1 MSEPIPL
8 RAGALAMCFDP
19 SEGQLRWLRYGQREV
34 LRGIYV
40 AVRDRDWGTAS
51 PRIEELVIDRRDD
64 AFEVRFLAVCQRDD
78 IDFRWRGTIA
88 GSPDSE
94 VRCLFEGEAQL
105 SFERNRIGLCVLHP
119 IRECAGQPCR
129 ITHPD
134 GSEEMSTFPDLIAA
148 DQPFLQVA
156 VMRHSVAPGIEADVR
171 FQGEVFETED
181 QRNWT
186 DASFKTYGTPLELP
200 FPVRVERGDKVV
212 QEVVVR
218 LLGAAS
224 RVENTSPDEHVLTTG
239 AALTLPRLGVV
250 HGGARLRLDDITA
263 TRLAT
268 LRPAHL
274 RVELRIDS
282 STILDDLNAAAY
294 DAARLGAALQ
304 VALILDGEPDA
315 RVDRV
320 FEMAARSST
329 PVADWHVL
337 PRGEQA
343 SPDDWVRRV
352 RAKLAEHGLTARV
365 GGGTNAHFA
374 EVNRERMAPGVVD
387 VLSFAANPQ
396 VHAFDDATLV
406 ENLVGQAETVRSA
419 KAFAGDAAIHVGP
432 ITLRSRVAHGNVAAS
447 PSELPPDADPR
458 QLSAFLAAWTLGSI
472 VALAREGADAATYF
486 ELTGCRGLLGDAAQR
501 DLPAPFGRLAAGV
514 YPVFHLFADLAELVA
529 HRWRELVTAT
539 PDILTGI
546 ITTDGEAVIALLANV
561 SSQSLSCELPFVPTR
576 IRSLDANSA
585 SEAALSADAF
595 RATWQSSSSRWIAM
609 APHSYLRVEG
619 RRDA

>member
-34 LRGIYV
+34 LRGIYG

-78 IDFRWRGTIA
+78 IDFRWRGTIT

-94 VRCLFEGEAQL
+94 VRYHFEGEAHS
-105 SFERNRIGLCVLHP
+105 SFERNRIGVCVLHP

-148 DQPFLQVA
+148 IQPFLQVA
-156 VMRHSVAPGIEADVR
+156 VMRHNVAPGVDVEVR
-171 FQGEVFETED
+171 FHGEVFETED

-200 FPVRVERGDKVV
+200 LPVRVERGGKVI

-224 RVENTSPDEHVLTTG
+224 RVESTPPDDHVLTTG
-239 AALTLPRLGVV
+239 AALTLPRLGFS
-250 HGGARLRLDDITA
+250 HGGARSRLDDVA
-263 TRLAT
+263 TSRLAT

-274 RVELRIDS
+274 RVELHIDGAEV
-282 STILDDLNAAAY
+282 LDDFNAAAD
-294 DAARLGAALQ
+294 DAARLGADLH
-304 VALILDGEPDA
+304 VALILDGKPDP
-315 RVDRV
+315 RVDRI
-320 FEMAARSST
+320 FEVADRLPT
-329 PVADWHVL
+329 PVAEWLVL

-343 SPDDWVRRV
+343 TPVDWMRRV
-352 RAKLAEHGLTARV
+352 RGQVATFDASARV

-374 EVNRERMAPGVVD
+374 EVNRERLTPDVAD
-387 VLSFAANPQ
+387 VLTYSVNPQ
-396 VHAFDDATLV
+396 VHAFDDVTLV
-406 ENLVGQAETVRSA
+406 ENLAGQSEAVRSA
-419 KAFAGDAAIHVGP
+419 KAFAGDAAVHVGP
-432 ITLRSRVAHGNVAAS
+432 ITLRSRAAHASVAAS
-447 PSELPPDADPR
+447 LTELPPDADPR
-458 QLSAFLAAWTLGSI
+458 QASAFLAAWTLGSI

-501 DLPAPFGRLAAGV
+501 DLPAPFGPFAATV

-529 HRWRELVTAT
+529 HTSRELVAAT
-539 PDILTGI
+539 PDILTGL
-546 ITTDGEAVIALLANV
+546 ITDDGEAVIALLANV
-561 SSQSLSCELPFVPTR
+561 SSQPLDCELPFVASK
-576 IRSLDANSA
+576 IRMLDANSA
-585 SEAALSADAF
+585 SEAALSSDAF
-595 RATWQSSSSRWIAM
+595 RATWQSSSSRRIALS
-609 APHSYLRVEG
+609 PHSYVRVEG